1 MLATAFKEVTM
12 IASTHSLSLSSLLSK
27 VLHFLL
33 SIISKFDHDFL
44 HWQISSLVC
53 SPEKPHDIAFTSTV
67 LKRVQRLRVS

>member
-33 SIISKFDHDFL
+33 SIISKFDDFL

-53 SPEKPHDIAFTSTV
+53 SPEKPHDIAFFSTV